1 MAASM
6 RRPRY
11 HVTAPAGWLN
21 DPNGP
26 FQLRGEWHV
35 FYQHHAG
42 GAVWGTPHWGH
53 VRSRDLVRWEHL
65 PVALSPAPGG
75 PDRDGCWSGCTR
87 DVDGRPVLFYTGIVH
102 TGPDPER
109 QHVESVCRA
118 DPSPDL
124 LRWTCTRALI
134 DGPPPGVG
142 IDHRDP
148 FLYREASGWGMLL
161 GGAAVM
167 RYRSED
173 LEAWRYDRVVL
184 GPSDGSV
191 WECPQLVRGADRDAL
206 LVAVLRRGEP
216 RPLRHVTV
224 ALGSLGDEGLTVARW
239 EHLDHGDVLYAPT
252 VMTDEAGR
260 TLLWAW
266 VQESVPAA
274 ERGADHAGALSLPR
288 VVEVVGDRLLQSPAP
303 ELAALRSATAP
314 AADGHPLPLQCE
326 IGAVVTGS
334 GVATL
339 AIEDGSARCAVRVD
353 LAARRLA
360 VTTTSGD
367 GTGGLSP
374 GPIALQHGEVTLRV
388 FLDDSIVEVF
398 PAGHPTVTTRVYGL
412 ESPVLRL
419 ASEGGAVLGDVH
431 VHTLEV

>member
-1 MAASM
+1 M

-26 FQLRGEWHV
+26 FQLGGEWHV

-42 GAVWGTPHWGH
+42 GTVWGTPHWGH

-65 PVALSPAPGG
+65 PVALSPTPGG
-75 PDRDGCWSGCTR
+75 PDRDGCWSGCAR
-87 DVDGRPVLFYTGIVH
+87 LVEGRPVLFYTGIVH
-102 TGPDPER
+102 TGPDSEL
-109 QHVESVCRA
+109 QHVELVCRA

-124 LRWTCTRALI
+124 LRWTCTGAI
-134 DGPPPGVG
+134 VDGPPPGVG

-148 FLYREASGWGMLL
+148 FLYRDGSGWGMLL
-161 GGAAVM
+161 GGTGVL
-167 RYRSED
+167 RYRSDD
-173 LEAWRYDRVVL
+173 LEAWRYDGMVL
-184 GPSDGSV
+184 EPPDHAV
-191 WECPQLVRGADRDAL
+191 WECPQLVRSRGGDAL

-216 RPLRHVTV
+216 RPLRHVAV
-224 ALGSLGDEGLTVARW
+224 ALGSLGKEGFAVSRW
-239 EHLDHGDVLYAPT
+239 EHLDHGDVLYAPA
-252 VMTDEAGR
+252 VMTDDAGR

-266 VQESVPAA
+266 VQESMPAA
-274 ERGADHAGALSLPR
+274 DRGADHAGALSLPR
-288 VVEVVGDRLLQSPAP
+288 VVDVVDGRFVQSPAP
-303 ELAALRSATAP
+303 ELAALRTATAS

-326 IGAVVTGS
+326 VEVVVSGA

-339 AIEDGSARCAVRVD
+339 GIEGGAAACSVRVD
-353 LAARRLA
+353 LAAGRLDVA
-360 VTTTSGD
+360 TTSGD

-374 GPIALQHGEVTLRV
+374 GPIPLQQGDIALRV

-412 ESPVLRL
+412 EDPVLRL
-419 ASEGGAVLGDVH
+419 RCDGGAALRDVR
-431 VHTLEV
+431 VHTLGAEQP